1 MKNKMISRHTTT
13 GLISFALILC
23 LCVPLTLNAQ
33 VGRGLST
40 AHDSSQKQKVRKE
53 HRFELNT
60 GKLKI
65 DLSPVVI
72 EGYDGREVIIS
83 TKVEVVEE
91 TNDPRAAGLV
101 SLSSLGSKE
110 DNTGLGL
117 SKSLQGEITSIHRVK
132 PFENDTVYL
141 RIPRQLDIEITNSP
155 LFWGRDGDVSIEN
168 VAGEVEIS
176 QTHGSIMLLNITG
189 PATVKTAHG
198 NIEAVFNEPVKGP
211 ISLISNFGFVDAALP
226 SRTKADMEVSTMMG
240 EIFADEALQI
250 VREEEKSSST
260 RSRVVT
266 AADSSRR
273 AVFLSNGVA
282 LDRLGSVFMLNGRVN
297 QGLRGKLNGG
307 GDQIILKT
315 TQGKIYL
322 RRAD

>member
-141 RIPRQLDIEITNSP
+141 RIPRQLDIEITNAP
-155 LFWGRDGDVSIEN
+155 LFWSRDGDVSIEN
-168 VAGEVEIS
+168 VAGEV
-176 QTHGSIMLLNITG
+176 
-189 PATVKTAHG
+189 
-198 NIEAVFNEPVKGP
+198 
-211 ISLISNFGFVDAALP
+211 
-226 SRTKADMEVSTMMG
+226 
-240 EIFADEALQI
+240 
-250 VREEEKSSST
+250 
-260 RSRVVT
+260 
-266 AADSSRR
+266 
-273 AVFLSNGVA
+273 
-282 LDRLGSVFMLNGRVN
+282 
-297 QGLRGKLNGG
+297 
-307 GDQIILKT
+307 
-315 TQGKIYL
+315 
-322 RRAD
+322 